1 MPGEHQGW
9 QKMSQSSIDGTS
21 ITQVDDSQQATA
33 ELVKSLRGQSRLKEA
48 IHACHESLA
57 HMAGNKYLRNIL
69 FDIYMQDGQPLEAAK
84 TLVDNV
90 KYISTFFRDLKNFG
104 SRYTRLRHE
113 LSRHDFIDF
122 NRGLKTSIESPAVKR
137 GVSDYI
143 AGVIDENFTELELA
157 DEEVELFSILAS
169 EDSKFNDFVR
179 EEKSL
184 EETSSEKLI
193 MMLDS
198 VILNRPR
205 ALLTWR
211 IDLYCLSIYEKSGLI
226 DKALKIADELLALR
240 IEPVAVRSLLRIC
253 RRKLDY
259 TPAHILFERE
269 PSLLRTNDFNVM
281 YELVYYFEFL
291 DDYHSAQGVLRV
303 ITKSFASN
311 LPALRTARNFYIRF
325 GMLDEANALA
335 KTIASLY
342 EKRTD
347 QNNKYIT
354 EVTESETALASK
366 LQDLYSQL
374 EHQTQLAAIS
384 DLTTGISHELGQPLT
399 NIRYT
404 IQFYKRK
411 LERNLTLD
419 VVNTVFSSILEETER
434 MGGLIRRL
442 SPLTSS
448 RGVTEPFDIMD
459 RIRKRVDGERPRI
472 VESGIKVIVNPKS
485 PLYLTGDPVK
495 FDQLI
500 SNLLLNAIDAIN
512 ERADKRERLIEIQA
526 RRSEHEITILF
537 SDSGVGVPA
546 ASKHKIFD
554 PFFSTKA
561 PGNGEGLGLFIVWNL
576 LKMLG
581 GKIYLDTQYRN
592 GARFVISLPESKIL
606 SGGVSE

>member
-1 MPGEHQGW
+1 
-9 QKMSQSSIDGTS
+9 MSQTSVDGTS
-21 ITQVDDSQQATA
+21 NTQVNNSRQAVA
-33 ELVKSLRGQSRLKEA
+33 ELVKSLRGQNRLKDA
-48 IHACHESLA
+48 IEACHESLLHIA
-57 HMAGNKYLRNIL
+57 DNKYLRNIL
-69 FDIYMQDGQPLEAAK
+69 FDIYMQNGQSLEAAE
-84 TLVDNV
+84 TLIENV
-90 KYISTFFRDLKNFG
+90 QYISTHFRDVKNFG
-104 SRYTRLRHE
+104 FRYSRLERE
-113 LSRHDFIDF
+113 LSKHEFLEF
-122 NRGLKTSIESPAVKR
+122 NRSLKARVDSPAVKG
-137 GVSDYI
+137 GV
-143 AGVIDENFTELELA
+143 ANFVLDIVDANLKQ
-157 DEEVELFSILAS
+157 VELPKEEIRHFSVLAS
-169 EDSKFNDFVR
+169 EDSTFNDFVR
-179 EEKSL
+179 EEKAL
-184 EETSSEKLI
+184 EESAPEKLT

-205 ALLTWR
+205 ALSTWR
-211 IDLYCLSIYEKSGLI
+211 IDLYCLSIYEKSGLL
-226 DKALKIADELLALR
+226 DKALKIAEELLTLR

-253 RRKLDY
+253 RRKSDY
-259 TPAHILFERE
+259 MPAHILFERE
-269 PSLLRTNDFNVM
+269 PALLRTNDFNVM
-281 YELVYYFEFL
+281 YELVYYFEFQ
-291 DDYHSAQGVLRV
+291 DDYHSAQSILRI

-325 GMLDEANALA
+325 GMIEEANSLA
-335 KTIASLY
+335 KSIAALY
-342 EKRTD
+342 GK
-347 QNNKYIT
+347 NSNPNHKYIT

-419 VVNTVFSSILEETER
+419 MVNTVFSSILEETER

-459 RIRKRVDGERPRI
+459 RIRKRVDGEKPRI
-472 VESGIKVIVNPKS
+472 MESGVRVNVNPKS
-485 PLYLTGDPVK
+485 PVFLTGDPVK

-512 ERADKRERLIEIQA
+512 ERTDKRSKLIEIQV
-526 RRSEHEITILF
+526 RRNEHEITIYF
-537 SDSGVGVPA
+537 SDNGVGIPA
-546 ASKHKIFD
+546 SSKHKIFD

-561 PGNGEGLGLFIVWNL
+561 PGHGEGLGLFIVWNL

-581 GKIYLDTQYRN
+581 GKISLDTQYRD
-592 GARFVISLPESKIL
+592 GARFVISLPESKNQ
-606 SGGVSE
+606 SGDINE

>member
-1 MPGEHQGW
+1 
-9 QKMSQSSIDGTS
+9 MSQASVDGIS
-21 ITQVDDSQQATA
+21 NTQVNDTRQTVA
-33 ELVKSLRGQSRLKEA
+33 ELVRFLRGQNRLKDA
-48 IHACHESLA
+48 IDACNESLLHGA
-57 HMAGNKYLRNIL
+57 DNKYLRNIL
-69 FDIYMQDGQPLEAAK
+69 FDIYMQNGQSLEAAE
-84 TLVDNV
+84 TLIENV
-90 KYISTFFRDLKNFG
+90 PYISTHFRDVKNFG
-104 SRYTRLRHE
+104 FRYSRLERE
-113 LSRHDFIDF
+113 LSKNEFIEF
-122 NRGLKTSIESPAVKR
+122 NRALKDKVNSSAVKG
-137 GVSDYI
+137 GVANFVLNI
-143 AGVIDENFTELELA
+143 VEENLTQ
-157 DEEVELFSILAS
+157 VELPEEEIRHFSALAS

-179 EEKSL
+179 EEKAL
-184 EETSSEKLI
+184 EENAPEKLI

-205 ALLTWR
+205 ALPTWR
-211 IDLYCLSIYEKSGLI
+211 IDLYCLSIYEKAGFL
-226 DKALKIADELLALR
+226 DKALKIAEELLTLR

-253 RRKLDY
+253 RRKSDY
-259 TPAHILFERE
+259 MPAHILFERE
-269 PSLLRTNDFNVM
+269 PALLRTNDFNVM
-281 YELVYYFEFL
+281 YELVYYFEFQ
-291 DDYHSAQGVLRV
+291 DDYHSAQSILRI

-325 GMLDEANALA
+325 GMIEEANSLA
-335 KTIASLY
+335 KSIAALY
-342 EKRTD
+342 GK
-347 QNNKYIT
+347 NSSPNHKYIT

-419 VVNTVFSSILEETER
+419 MVNTVFASILEETER

-459 RIRKRVDGERPRI
+459 RIRKRVDGEKPRI
-472 VESGIKVIVNPKS
+472 MESGVKVIVNPKS
-485 PLYLTGDPVK
+485 PVFLTGDPVK

-512 ERADKRERLIEIQA
+512 ERTDKRNKLIEIQV
-526 RRSEHEITILF
+526 RRSAHEITIYF
-537 SDSGVGVPA
+537 SDNGIGIPA
-546 ASKHKIFD
+546 SSKHKIFD

-561 PGNGEGLGLFIVWNL
+561 PGHGEGLGLFIVWNL

-581 GKIYLDTQYRN
+581 GKISLDTQYRD
-592 GARFVISLPESKIL
+592 GARFVISLPESKSL
-606 SGGVSE
+606 GGDISE